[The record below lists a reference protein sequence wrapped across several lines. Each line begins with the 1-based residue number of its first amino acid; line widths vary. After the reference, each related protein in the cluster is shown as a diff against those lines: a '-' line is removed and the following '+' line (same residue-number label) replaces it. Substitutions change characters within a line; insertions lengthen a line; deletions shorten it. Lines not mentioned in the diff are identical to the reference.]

1 MKKIVLFIFLGLISC
16 KNSIKQQRNSG
27 GVFGTTYSIIYDSNE
42 DFQEELEQI
51 FNDINH
57 SMSTYIPNSIIS
69 EVNNNRTIKIDSHFK
84 RVFET
89 SKQVFDETNGRF
101 DPTIGAVVNA
111 WDFGPEGKIEQLD
124 SVKIKDLMQ
133 SVGLNKVSVEGF
145 LITKPSATKIDFNA
159 IAKGYGVD
167 QIGYFLDSKNV
178 SNYLVEIGGE
188 IVCKGINSSK
198 GTPWK
203 IGIQNPN
210 IESDIPF
217 LNSVELN
224 NKAMATSGTYR
235 KYKIDKNGR
244 RYTHIIDAKTGY
256 PSRSNILSISVIAE
270 NCMTADAYATALQT
284 MNLEEL
290 SNFLNNHPELK
301 VYIIFEN
308 ENKELEYKSFNGF

>member
-1 MKKIVLFIFLGLISC
+1 
-16 KNSIKQQRNSG
+16 
-27 GVFGTTYSIIYDSNE
+27 
-42 DFQEELEQI
+42 
-51 FNDINH
+51 
-57 SMSTYIPNSIIS
+57 
-69 EVNNNRTIKIDSHFK
+69 
-84 RVFET
+84 
-89 SKQVFDETNGRF
+89 
-101 DPTIGAVVNA
+101 
-111 WDFGPEGKIEQLD
+111 
-124 SVKIKDLMQ
+124 MQ

-145 LITKPSATKIDFNA
+145 QIKKPSATKIDFNA

-167 QIGYFLDSKNV
+167 QIGYFLESNSV
-178 SNYLVEIGGE
+178 SNFLVEIGGE

-235 KYKIDKNGR
+235 KYKIDENGR

-256 PSRSNILSISVIAE
+256 PSQSNILSISVIAE
-270 NCMTADAYATALQT
+270 NCMAADAYATALQT

-290 SNFLNNHPELK
+290 SNFLSNHPELK

>member
-1 MKKIVLFIFLGLISC
+1 MKKIVLFIFLGLLSC
-16 KNSIKQQRNSG
+16 TNSVKQQRNSG

-42 DFQEELEQI
+42 DFQQEFEQI

-69 EVNNNRTIKIDSHFK
+69 EVNNNRITKIDTHFK
-84 RVFET
+84 TVFET
-89 SKQVFDETNGRF
+89 SKRVFDETSGRF

-124 SVKIKDLMQ
+124 SVKIKNLMQ

-145 LITKPSATKIDFNA
+145 QIKKPSATKIDFNA

-167 QIGYFLDSKNV
+167 QIAYFLESKNV
-178 SNYLVEIGGE
+178 SNFLVEIGGE

-235 KYKIDKNGR
+235 KYKIDENGR

-270 NCMTADAYATALQT
+270 NCMAADAYATALQT

-290 SNFLNNHPELK
+290 SNFLSNHPELK

>member
-1 MKKIVLFIFLGLISC
+1 MKKIVLFFFLGLLSC
-16 KNSIKQQRNSG
+16 TNSVKQQRNSG

-42 DFQEELEQI
+42 ELQKEFEQI
-51 FNDINH
+51 FKDINY

-69 EVNNNRTIKIDSHFK
+69 EVNNNRITKIDTHFK
-84 RVFET
+84 TVFET
-89 SKQVFDETNGRF
+89 SKRVFDETSGRF

-124 SVKIKDLMQ
+124 SVKIKNLMQ

-145 LITKPSATKIDFNA
+145 QIKKPSATKIDFNA
-159 IAKGYGVD
+159 IAKGYCVD
-167 QIGYFLDSKNV
+167 QIGYFLESNSV
-178 SNYLVEIGGE
+178 SNFLVEIGGE

-235 KYKIDKNGR
+235 KYKIDENGR

-290 SNFLNNHPELK
+290 SNFLSNHPELK

>member
-1 MKKIVLFIFLGLISC
+1 MTLTS
-16 KNSIKQQRNSG
+16 KQ
-27 GVFGTTYSIIYDSNE
+27 F
-42 DFQEELEQI
+42 
-51 FNDINH
+51 
-57 SMSTYIPNSIIS
+57 
-69 EVNNNRTIKIDSHFK
+69 
-84 RVFET
+84 FET
-89 SKQVFDETNGRF
+89 SKRVFDETGGRF

-124 SVKIKDLMQ
+124 SVKIKNLMQ

-145 LITKPSATKIDFNA
+145 QIKKPSATKIDFNA

-167 QIGYFLDSKNV
+167 QIGCFLESNSV
-178 SNYLVEIGGE
+178 SNFLVEIGGE

-217 LNSVELN
+217 LNSVELYN
-224 NKAMATSGTYR
+224 NAMATSGTYR
-235 KYKIDKNGR
+235 KYKIDENGR

-290 SNFLNNHPELK
+290 SNFLSNHSELK

-308 ENKELEYKSFNGF
+308 ENKELEYKSFNGILG

>member
-1 MKKIVLFIFLGLISC
+1 MKKIVLFIFLGLLSC
-16 KNSIKQQRNSG
+16 TNSVKQQRNSG

-42 DFQEELEQI
+42 DFQQEFEQI

-69 EVNNNRTIKIDSHFK
+69 EVNNNRITKIDTHFK
-84 RVFET
+84 TVFET
-89 SKQVFDETNGRF
+89 SKRVFDETSGRF

-111 WDFGPEGKIEQLD
+111 WDFGPKGKIEQLD
-124 SVKIKDLMQ
+124 SVKIKNLMQ

-145 LITKPSATKIDFNA
+145 QIKKPSATKIDFNA

-167 QIGYFLDSKNV
+167 QIGYFLESNSV
-178 SNYLVEIGGE
+178 SNFLVEIGGE

-235 KYKIDKNGR
+235 KYKIDENGR

-270 NCMTADAYATALQT
+270 NCMAADAYATALQT

-290 SNFLNNHPELK
+290 SNFLSNHPELK

>member
-1 MKKIVLFIFLGLISC
+1 MKKIVLFIFLGLLSC
-16 KNSIKQQRNSG
+16 TNSVKQQRNSG

-42 DFQEELEQI
+42 DFQQEFEQI

-69 EVNNNRTIKIDSHFK
+69 EVNNNRITKIDTHFK
-84 RVFET
+84 TVFET
-89 SKQVFDETNGRF
+89 SKRVFDETSGRF

-124 SVKIKDLMQ
+124 SVKIKNLMQ

-145 LITKPSATKIDFNA
+145 QIKKPSATKIDFNA

-167 QIGYFLDSKNV
+167 QIGYFLESNSV
-178 SNYLVEIGGE
+178 SNFLVEIGGE

-235 KYKIDKNGR
+235 KYKIDENGR

-270 NCMTADAYATALQT
+270 NCMAADAYATALQT

-290 SNFLNNHPELK
+290 SNFLSNHPELK

>member
-1 MKKIVLFIFLGLISC
+1 MKKIVLFIFLGLLSC
-16 KNSIKQQRNSG
+16 TNSVKQQRNSG

-42 DFQEELEQI
+42 DFQQEFEQI
-51 FNDINH
+51 FNNINH

-69 EVNNNRTIKIDSHFK
+69 EVNNNRITKIDTHFK
-84 RVFET
+84 TVFET
-89 SKQVFDETNGRF
+89 SKRVFDETGGRF

-111 WDFGPEGKIEQLD
+111 WDFGPERKIEQLD
-124 SVKIKDLMQ
+124 SVKIKNLMQ

-145 LITKPSATKIDFNA
+145 QIKKPSATKIDFNA

-167 QIGYFLDSKNV
+167 QIGYFLESNSV
-178 SNYLVEIGGE
+178 SNFLVEIGGE

-217 LNSVELN
+217 LNSVELYN
-224 NKAMATSGTYR
+224 NAMATSGTYR
-235 KYKIDKNGR
+235 KYKIDENGR

-290 SNFLNNHPELK
+290 SNFLSNHSELK

>member
-1 MKKIVLFIFLGLISC
+1 MKKIVLFIFLGLLSC
-16 KNSIKQQRNSG
+16 TNSVKQQRNSG

-42 DFQEELEQI
+42 DFQKEFEQI

-69 EVNNNRTIKIDSHFK
+69 EVNINRITKIDTHFK
-84 RVFET
+84 TVFET
-89 SKQVFDETNGRF
+89 SKRVFDETSGRF

-124 SVKIKDLMQ
+124 SVKIKNLMQ

-145 LITKPSATKIDFNA
+145 QIKKPSATKIDFNA

-167 QIGYFLDSKNV
+167 QIGYFLESNSV
-178 SNYLVEIGGE
+178 SNFLVEIGGE

-235 KYKIDKNGR
+235 KYKIDENGR

-290 SNFLNNHPELK
+290 SNFLSNHPELK

>member
-1 MKKIVLFIFLGLISC
+1 MKKIVLFIFLGLLSC
-16 KNSIKQQRNSG
+16 TNSVKQQRNSG

-42 DFQEELEQI
+42 DFQQEFEQI

-57 SMSTYIPNSIIS
+57 SMSTYITNSIIS
-69 EVNNNRTIKIDSHFK
+69 EVNNNRITKIDTHFK
-84 RVFET
+84 TVFET
-89 SKQVFDETNGRF
+89 SKRVFDETSGRF

-124 SVKIKDLMQ
+124 SVKIKNLMQ

-145 LITKPSATKIDFNA
+145 QIKKPSATKIDFNA

-167 QIGYFLDSKNV
+167 QIGYFLESNSV
-178 SNYLVEIGGE
+178 SNFLVEIGGE

-235 KYKIDKNGR
+235 KYKIDENGR

-256 PSRSNILSISVIAE
+256 PSQSNILSISVIAE
-270 NCMTADAYATALQT
+270 NCMAADAYATALQT

-290 SNFLNNHPELK
+290 SNFLSNHPELK

>member
-1 MKKIVLFIFLGLISC
+1 MKKIVFFIFLGLLSC
-16 KNSIKQQRNSG
+16 ENSVKQQRNSG

-42 DFQEELEQI
+42 DFQEEFKQI

-69 EVNNNRTIKIDSHFK
+69 EVNNNRITKIDTHFK
-84 RVFET
+84 TVLET
-89 SKQVFDETNGRF
+89 SKRVFDETNGRF

-124 SVKIKDLMQ
+124 SVKIKNLMQ
-133 SVGLNKVSVEGF
+133 SVGLNKVSIEGF
-145 LITKPSATKIDFNA
+145 QIKKPSATKIDFNA

-167 QIGYFLDSKNV
+167 QIGYFLESNSV
-178 SNYLVEIGGE
+178 SNFLVEIGGE

-235 KYKIDKNGR
+235 KYKIDENGR

-270 NCMTADAYATALQT
+270 NCMAADAYATALQT

-290 SNFLNNHPELK
+290 SNFLSNHPELK

>member
-1 MKKIVLFIFLGLISC
+1 MKIIVFFIFLGLLSC
-16 KNSIKQQRNSG
+16 ENSVKQQRNSG

-42 DFQEELEQI
+42 DFQEEFKQI

-69 EVNNNRTIKIDSHFK
+69 EVNNNRITKIDTHFK
-84 RVFET
+84 TVFET
-89 SKQVFDETNGRF
+89 SKRVFDETSGRF

-124 SVKIKDLMQ
+124 SVKIKNLMQ

-145 LITKPSATKIDFNA
+145 QIKKPSATKIDFNA

-167 QIGYFLDSKNV
+167 QIAYFLESKNV
-178 SNYLVEIGGE
+178 SNFLVEIGGE

-198 GTPWK
+198 VAPWK

-235 KYKIDKNGR
+235 KYKIDENGR

-270 NCMTADAYATALQT
+270 NCMAADAYATALQT

-290 SNFLNNHPELK
+290 SNFLSNHPELK

>member
-1 MKKIVLFIFLGLISC
+1 MKKIVLFIFLSLLSC
-16 KNSIKQQRNSG
+16 TNSVKQQRNSG

-42 DFQEELEQI
+42 DFQQEFEQI

-69 EVNNNRTIKIDSHFK
+69 EVNNNRITKIDTHFK
-84 RVFET
+84 TVFET
-89 SKQVFDETNGRF
+89 SKRVFDETRGRF

-124 SVKIKDLMQ
+124 SVKIKNLMQ

-145 LITKPSATKIDFNA
+145 QIKKPSATKIDFNA

-167 QIGYFLDSKNV
+167 QIGYFLESNSV
-178 SNYLVEIGGE
+178 SNFLVEIGGE

-235 KYKIDKNGR
+235 KYKIDENGR

-256 PSRSNILSISVIAE
+256 PSRSNILSISVIAK
-270 NCMTADAYATALQT
+270 NCMAADAYATALQT

-290 SNFLNNHPELK
+290 SNFLSNHPELK

>member
-42 DFQEELEQI
+42 DFQEEFEQI

-69 EVNNNRTIKIDSHFK
+69 EVNNNKTIKIDSHFK

-101 DPTIGAVVNA
+101 DPTIGTVVNA

-210 IESDIPF
+210 VESDIPF

-235 KYKIDKNGR
+235 KYKIDENGR

>member
-1 MKKIVLFIFLGLISC
+1 MKKIVLFIFLGLLSC
-16 KNSIKQQRNSG
+16 TNSVKQQRNSG

-42 DFQEELEQI
+42 DFQQEFEQI

-69 EVNNNRTIKIDSHFK
+69 EVNNNRIAKIDTHFK
-84 RVFET
+84 TVFET
-89 SKQVFDETNGRF
+89 SKRVFDETSGRF

-124 SVKIKDLMQ
+124 SVKIKNLMQ

-145 LITKPSATKIDFNA
+145 QIKKPSATKIDFNA

-167 QIGYFLDSKNV
+167 QIGYFLESNSV
-178 SNYLVEIGGE
+178 SNFLVEIGGE

-235 KYKIDKNGR
+235 KYKIDENGR

-270 NCMTADAYATALQT
+270 NCMAADAYATALQT

-290 SNFLNNHPELK
+290 SNFLSNHPELK

>member
-1 MKKIVLFIFLGLISC
+1 MKKIVLFFFLGLLSC
-16 KNSIKQQRNSG
+16 TNSVKQQRNSG

-42 DFQEELEQI
+42 ELQKEFEQI

-69 EVNNNRTIKIDSHFK
+69 EVNNNRITKIDTHFK
-84 RVFET
+84 TVFET
-89 SKQVFDETNGRF
+89 SKRVFDETSGRF

-124 SVKIKDLMQ
+124 SIKIKNLMQ

-145 LITKPSATKIDFNA
+145 QIKKPSATNIDLNA

-167 QIGYFLDSKNV
+167 QIGYFLESNSV
-178 SNYLVEIGGE
+178 SNFLVEIGGE

-235 KYKIDKNGR
+235 KYKIDENGR

-290 SNFLNNHPELK
+290 SNFLSNHPELK

>member
-1 MKKIVLFIFLGLISC
+1 MKKIVLFIFLGLLSC
-16 KNSIKQQRNSG
+16 TNSVKQQRNSG

-42 DFQEELEQI
+42 DFQQEFEQI

-69 EVNNNRTIKIDSHFK
+69 EVNNNRINKIDTHFK
-84 RVFET
+84 TVFET
-89 SKQVFDETNGRF
+89 SKRVFDETSGRF

-124 SVKIKDLMQ
+124 SVKIKNLMQ

-145 LITKPSATKIDFNA
+145 QIKKPSATKIDFNA

-167 QIGYFLDSKNV
+167 QIGYFLESTSV
-178 SNYLVEIGGE
+178 SNFLVEIGGE

-217 LNSVELN
+217 LNSVELYN
-224 NKAMATSGTYR
+224 NAMATSGTYR
-235 KYKIDKNGR
+235 KYKIDENGR

-270 NCMTADAYATALQT
+270 NCMAADAYATALQT

-290 SNFLNNHPELK
+290 SNFLSNHSELK

>member
-1 MKKIVLFIFLGLISC
+1 MKKIVLFIFLGLLSC
-16 KNSIKQQRNSG
+16 TNSVKQQRNSG

-42 DFQEELEQI
+42 DFQQEFEQI

-69 EVNNNRTIKIDSHFK
+69 EVNNNRITKIDTHFK
-84 RVFET
+84 TVFET
-89 SKQVFDETNGRF
+89 SKRVFDETSGRF

-124 SVKIKDLMQ
+124 SVKIKNLMQ

-145 LITKPSATKIDFNA
+145 QIKKPSATKIDFNA

-167 QIGYFLDSKNV
+167 QIGYFLESNSV
-178 SNYLVEIGGE
+178 SNFLVEIGGE

-235 KYKIDKNGR
+235 KYKIDENGR
-244 RYTHIIDAKTGY
+244 RYTHIINAKTGY
-256 PSRSNILSISVIAE
+256 PSRSNILSISVMAD
-270 NCMTADAYATALQT
+270 NCMAADAYATALQT

-290 SNFLNNHPELK
+290 SNFLSNHPELK

>member
-1 MKKIVLFIFLGLISC
+1 MKKIVLFIFLGLLSC
-16 KNSIKQQRNSG
+16 TNSVKQQRNSG

-42 DFQEELEQI
+42 DFQQEFEQI

-69 EVNNNRTIKIDSHFK
+69 EVNNNRITKIDTHFK
-84 RVFET
+84 TVFET
-89 SKQVFDETNGRF
+89 SKRVFDETSGRF

-124 SVKIKDLMQ
+124 SVKIKNLMQ

-145 LITKPSATKIDFNA
+145 QIKKPSATKIDFNA

-167 QIGYFLDSKNV
+167 QIGYFLESNSV
-178 SNYLVEIGGE
+178 SNFLVEIGGE

-235 KYKIDKNGR
+235 KYKIDENGR
-244 RYTHIIDAKTGY
+244 RYTHIINAKTGY

-270 NCMTADAYATALQT
+270 NCMAADAYATALQT

-290 SNFLNNHPELK
+290 SNFLSNHPELK

>member
-1 MKKIVLFIFLGLISC
+1 MKKIVLFIFLGLLSC
-16 KNSIKQQRNSG
+16 TNSVKQQRNSG

-42 DFQEELEQI
+42 DFQQEFEQI

-69 EVNNNRTIKIDSHFK
+69 EVNNNRITKIDTHFK
-84 RVFET
+84 TVFET
-89 SKQVFDETNGRF
+89 SKRVFDETSGRF

-124 SVKIKDLMQ
+124 SVKIKNLMQ

-145 LITKPSATKIDFNA
+145 QIKKPSATKIDFNA

-167 QIGYFLDSKNV
+167 QIGYFLE
-178 SNYLVEIGGE
+178 SNSISNFLVEIGGE

-235 KYKIDKNGR
+235 KYKIDENGR

-270 NCMTADAYATALQT
+270 NCMAADAYATALQT

-290 SNFLNNHPELK
+290 SNFLSNHPELK

>member
-42 DFQEELEQI
+42 DFQKEFEQI

-210 IESDIPF
+210 VESDIPF

-235 KYKIDKNGR
+235 KYKIDENGR

>member
-1 MKKIVLFIFLGLISC
+1 MKKIVFFIFLGLLSC
-16 KNSIKQQRNSG
+16 ENSVKQQRNSG

-42 DFQEELEQI
+42 DFQEEFKQI

-69 EVNNNRTIKIDSHFK
+69 EVNNNRITKIDTHFK
-84 RVFET
+84 TVFET
-89 SKQVFDETNGRF
+89 SKRVFDETNGRF

-124 SVKIKDLMQ
+124 SVKIKNLMQ
-133 SVGLNKVSVEGF
+133 SVGLNKVSIEGF
-145 LITKPSATKIDFNA
+145 QIKKPSATKIDFNA

-167 QIGYFLDSKNV
+167 QIGYFLESNSV
-178 SNYLVEIGGE
+178 SNFLVEIGGE

-244 RYTHIIDAKTGY
+244 RYTHIIDTKTGY
-256 PSRSNILSISVIAE
+256 PSRTNILSISVIAE

-290 SNFLNNHPELK
+290 SNFLSNHPELK

>member
-1 MKKIVLFIFLGLISC
+1 MKKIVLFIFLGLLSC
-16 KNSIKQQRNSG
+16 TNSVKQQRNSG

-42 DFQEELEQI
+42 DFQQEFEQI
-51 FNDINH
+51 FKDINY

-69 EVNNNRTIKIDSHFK
+69 EVNNNRITKIDTHFK
-84 RVFET
+84 TVFET
-89 SKQVFDETNGRF
+89 SKRVFDETSGRF

-124 SVKIKDLMQ
+124 SVKIKNLMQ

-145 LITKPSATKIDFNA
+145 QIKKPSATKIDFNA

-167 QIGYFLDSKNV
+167 QIGYFLESNSV
-178 SNYLVEIGGE
+178 SNFLVEIGGE

-235 KYKIDKNGR
+235 KYKIDENGR

-270 NCMTADAYATALQT
+270 NCMAADAYATALQT

-290 SNFLNNHPELK
+290 SNFLSNHPELK

>member
-1 MKKIVLFIFLGLISC
+1 MKKIVLFIFLGLLSC
-16 KNSIKQQRNSG
+16 TNSVKQQRNSG

-42 DFQEELEQI
+42 DFQQEFEQI

-69 EVNNNRTIKIDSHFK
+69 EVNNNRITKIDTHFK
-84 RVFET
+84 TVFET
-89 SKQVFDETNGRF
+89 SKRVFDETSGRF

-124 SVKIKDLMQ
+124 SVKIKNLMQ

-145 LITKPSATKIDFNA
+145 QIKKPSATKIDFNA

-167 QIGYFLDSKNV
+167 QIGYFLESNSV
-178 SNYLVEIGGE
+178 SNFLVEIGGE
-188 IVCKGINSSK
+188 IVCKGINSLK

-235 KYKIDKNGR
+235 KYKIDENGR

-270 NCMTADAYATALQT
+270 NCMAADAYATALQT

-290 SNFLNNHPELK
+290 SNFLSNHPELK

>member
-1 MKKIVLFIFLGLISC
+1 MKKIVLFIFLGLLSC
-16 KNSIKQQRNSG
+16 TNSVKQQRNSG

-42 DFQEELEQI
+42 DFQQEFEQI

-69 EVNNNRTIKIDSHFK
+69 EVNNNRITKIDTHFK
-84 RVFET
+84 TVFET

-124 SVKIKDLMQ
+124 SVKIKNLMQ

-145 LITKPSATKIDFNA
+145 QIKKPSATKIDFNA

-167 QIGYFLDSKNV
+167 QIGYFLESNSV
-178 SNYLVEIGGE
+178 SNFLVEIGGE

-217 LNSVELN
+217 LNSVELYN
-224 NKAMATSGTYR
+224 NAMATSGTYR
-235 KYKIDKNGR
+235 KYKIDENGR

-290 SNFLNNHPELK
+290 SNFLSNHSELK

>member
-1 MKKIVLFIFLGLISC
+1 MKKIVLFIFLGLLSC
-16 KNSIKQQRNSG
+16 TNSVRQQRNSG
-27 GVFGTTYSIIYDSNE
+27 GVFGTTYSIIYDSNK
-42 DFQEELEQI
+42 DFQQEFEQI

-69 EVNNNRTIKIDSHFK
+69 EVNNNRITKIDTHFK
-84 RVFET
+84 TVFET
-89 SKQVFDETNGRF
+89 SKRVFDETSGRF

-111 WDFGPEGKIEQLD
+111 WDFGPEEKIEQLD
-124 SVKIKDLMQ
+124 SVKIKNLMQ

-145 LITKPSATKIDFNA
+145 QIKKPSATKIDFNA

-167 QIGYFLDSKNV
+167 QIGYFLESNSV
-178 SNYLVEIGGE
+178 SNFLVEIGGE

-235 KYKIDKNGR
+235 KYKIDENGR

-270 NCMTADAYATALQT
+270 NCMAADAYATALQT

-290 SNFLNNHPELK
+290 SNFLSNHPELK

>member
-1 MKKIVLFIFLGLISC
+1 MKKIVLFIFLSLLSC
-16 KNSIKQQRNSG
+16 TNSVKQQRNSG

-42 DFQEELEQI
+42 DFQQEFEQI

-69 EVNNNRTIKIDSHFK
+69 EVNNNRITKIDTHFK
-84 RVFET
+84 TVFET
-89 SKQVFDETNGRF
+89 SKRVFDETSGRF

-124 SVKIKDLMQ
+124 SVKIKNLMQ

-145 LITKPSATKIDFNA
+145 QIKKPSATKIDFNA

-167 QIGYFLDSKNV
+167 QIGYFLESNSV
-178 SNYLVEIGGE
+178 SNFLIEIGGE

-235 KYKIDKNGR
+235 KYKIDENGR
-244 RYTHIIDAKTGY
+244 RYTHIIDTKTGY

-270 NCMTADAYATALQT
+270 NCMAADAYATALQT

-290 SNFLNNHPELK
+290 SNFLSNHPELK

>member
-1 MKKIVLFIFLGLISC
+1 MKKIVLFIFLGLLSC
-16 KNSIKQQRNSG
+16 TNSVKQQRNSG

-42 DFQEELEQI
+42 DFQQEFEQI
-51 FNDINH
+51 FNNINH

-69 EVNNNRTIKIDSHFK
+69 EVNNNRITKIDTHFK
-84 RVFET
+84 TVFET
-89 SKQVFDETNGRF
+89 SKRVFDETGGRF

-124 SVKIKDLMQ
+124 SVKIKNLMQ

-145 LITKPSATKIDFNA
+145 QIKKPSATKIDFNA

-167 QIGYFLDSKNV
+167 QIGYFLESNSV
-178 SNYLVEIGGE
+178 SNFLVEIGGE

-217 LNSVELN
+217 LNSVELYN
-224 NKAMATSGTYR
+224 NAMATSGTYR
-235 KYKIDKNGR
+235 KYKIDENGR

-270 NCMTADAYATALQT
+270 NCMAADAYATALQT

-290 SNFLNNHPELK
+290 SNFLSNHPELK

>member
-1 MKKIVLFIFLGLISC
+1 MKKIILFIFLGLLSC
-16 KNSIKQQRNSG
+16 TNSVKQQRISG

-42 DFQEELEQI
+42 DFQQEFEQI
-51 FNDINH
+51 FNNINH

-69 EVNNNRTIKIDSHFK
+69 EVNTNRITKIDTHFK
-84 RVFET
+84 TVFET
-89 SKQVFDETNGRF
+89 SKRVFDETGGRF

-124 SVKIKDLMQ
+124 SVKIENLMQ

-145 LITKPSATKIDFNA
+145 QIKKPSATKIDFNA

-167 QIGYFLDSKNV
+167 QIGYFLESNSV
-178 SNYLVEIGGE
+178 SNFLVEIGGE
-188 IVCKGINSSK
+188 IVCKGMNSSK
-198 GTPWK
+198 EPLENWYT
-203 IGIQNPN
+203 NPN

-217 LNSVELN
+217 LNSVELYN
-224 NKAMATSGTYR
+224 NAMATSGTYR
-235 KYKIDKNGR
+235 KYKIDENGR

-290 SNFLNNHPELK
+290 SNFLSNHSELK

>member
-1 MKKIVLFIFLGLISC
+1 MKKIVLFIFLGLLSC
-16 KNSIKQQRNSG
+16 TNSVKQQRNTG

-42 DFQEELEQI
+42 DFQQEFEQI

-69 EVNNNRTIKIDSHFK
+69 EVNNNRITKIDTHFK
-84 RVFET
+84 TVFET
-89 SKQVFDETNGRF
+89 SKRVFDETSGRF

-124 SVKIKDLMQ
+124 SVKIKNLMQ

-145 LITKPSATKIDFNA
+145 QIKKPSATKIDFNA

-167 QIGYFLDSKNV
+167 QIGYFLESNSV
-178 SNYLVEIGGE
+178 SNFLVEIGGE

-217 LNSVELN
+217 LNSVEFN

-235 KYKIDKNGR
+235 KYKIDENGR

-270 NCMTADAYATALQT
+270 NCMAADAYATALQT

-290 SNFLNNHPELK
+290 SNFLSNHPELK

>member
-1 MKKIVLFIFLGLISC
+1 MKKIVLFIFLGLLSC
-16 KNSIKQQRNSG
+16 TNSVKQQRNSG

-42 DFQEELEQI
+42 DFQKEFEQI

-69 EVNNNRTIKIDSHFK
+69 EVNINRITKIDTHFK
-84 RVFET
+84 TVFET
-89 SKQVFDETNGRF
+89 SKRVFDETSGRF

-124 SVKIKDLMQ
+124 SVKIKNLMQ

-145 LITKPSATKIDFNA
+145 QIKKPSATKIDFNA

-167 QIGYFLDSKNV
+167 QIGYFLESNSV
-178 SNYLVEIGGE
+178 SNFLVEIGGE

-235 KYKIDKNGR
+235 KYKIDENGR

-270 NCMTADAYATALQT
+270 NCMAADAYATALQT

-290 SNFLNNHPELK
+290 SNFLSNHPELK

>member
-1 MKKIVLFIFLGLISC
+1 MKKIVLFIFLGLLSC
-16 KNSIKQQRNSG
+16 TNSVKQQRNSG

-42 DFQEELEQI
+42 DFQKEFEQI

-210 IESDIPF
+210 VESDIPF

-235 KYKIDKNGR
+235 KYKIDENGR

>member
-1 MKKIVLFIFLGLISC
+1 MKKIVLFIFLSLLSC
-16 KNSIKQQRNSG
+16 TNSVKQQRNSG

-42 DFQEELEQI
+42 DFQQEFEQI

-57 SMSTYIPNSIIS
+57 SMSTYIHNSIIS
-69 EVNNNRTIKIDSHFK
+69 EVNNNRITKIDTHFK
-84 RVFET
+84 TVFET
-89 SKQVFDETNGRF
+89 SKRVFDETSGRF

-111 WDFGPEGKIEQLD
+111 WDFGPEGKIEQID
-124 SVKIKDLMQ
+124 SVKIKNLMQ

-145 LITKPSATKIDFNA
+145 QIKKPSATKIDFNA

-167 QIGYFLDSKNV
+167 QIGYFLESNSV
-178 SNYLVEIGGE
+178 SNFLIEIGGE

-235 KYKIDKNGR
+235 KYKIDENGR
-244 RYTHIIDAKTGY
+244 RYTHIIDTKTGY

-270 NCMTADAYATALQT
+270 NCMAADAYATALQT

-290 SNFLNNHPELK
+290 SNFLSNHPELK

>member
-1 MKKIVLFIFLGLISC
+1 MKKIILFVFLGLFSC
-16 KNSIKQQRNSG
+16 TNSVKQQRNSG
-27 GVFGTTYSIIYDSNE
+27 GVFGTTYSIIYDSNK
-42 DFQEELEQI
+42 DFQGEFDQI

-57 SMSTYIPNSIIS
+57 SMSIYIPNSIIS
-69 EVNNNRTIKIDSHFK
+69 EVNKNRTTKIDMHFK
-84 RVFET
+84 TVFET
-89 SKQVFDETNGRF
+89 SKRVFDETNGRF

-124 SVKIKDLMQ
+124 SVKIKNLMQ
-133 SVGLNKVSVEGF
+133 SVGLNKVSIEGF
-145 LITKPSATKIDFNA
+145 QIKKPSATKLDFNA

-167 QIGYFLDSKNV
+167 QIGYFLESKNV
-178 SNYLVEIGGE
+178 SNFLIEIGGE

-198 GTPWK
+198 GAPWK

-210 IESDIPF
+210 TESAIPY
-217 LNSVELN
+217 LNSVVLN
-224 NKAMATSGTYR
+224 NEAMATSGTYR

-256 PSRSNILSISVIAE
+256 PSRTNILSISVIAN

-290 SNFLNNHPELK
+290 SNFLSNNPELK

-308 ENKELEYKSFNGF
+308 ENKELEHKSFNGF

>member
-1 MKKIVLFIFLGLISC
+1 MKKIVLFIFLGLLSC
-16 KNSIKQQRNSG
+16 TNSVRQQRNSG
-27 GVFGTTYSIIYDSNE
+27 GVFGTTYSIIYDSNK
-42 DFQEELEQI
+42 DFQQEFEQI

-69 EVNNNRTIKIDSHFK
+69 EVNNNRITKIDTHFK
-84 RVFET
+84 TVFQT
-89 SKQVFDETNGRF
+89 SKRVFDETSGRF

-111 WDFGPEGKIEQLD
+111 WDFGPEEKIEQLD
-124 SVKIKDLMQ
+124 SVKIKNLMQ

-145 LITKPSATKIDFNA
+145 QIKKPSATKIDFNA

-167 QIGYFLDSKNV
+167 QIGYFLESNSV
-178 SNYLVEIGGE
+178 SNFLVEIGGE

-235 KYKIDKNGR
+235 KYKIDENGR

-270 NCMTADAYATALQT
+270 NCMAADAYATALQT

-290 SNFLNNHPELK
+290 SNFLSNHPELK

>member
-1 MKKIVLFIFLGLISC
+1 MKKIVLFIFLSLLSC
-16 KNSIKQQRNSG
+16 TNSVKQQRNSG

-42 DFQEELEQI
+42 DFQQEFEQI

-69 EVNNNRTIKIDSHFK
+69 EVNNNRITKIDTHFK
-84 RVFET
+84 TVFET
-89 SKQVFDETNGRF
+89 SKRVFDETSGRF

-124 SVKIKDLMQ
+124 SVKIKNLMQ

-145 LITKPSATKIDFNA
+145 QIKKPSATKIDFNA

-167 QIGYFLDSKNV
+167 QIGYFLESNSV
-178 SNYLVEIGGE
+178 SNFLVEIGGE

-235 KYKIDKNGR
+235 KYKIDENGR

-270 NCMTADAYATALQT
+270 NCMAADAYATALQT

-290 SNFLNNHPELK
+290 SNFLSNHPELK

>member
-1 MKKIVLFIFLGLISC
+1 MKKIVLFIFLGLLSC
-16 KNSIKQQRNSG
+16 TNSVKQQRNSG

-42 DFQEELEQI
+42 DFQQEFEQI

-69 EVNNNRTIKIDSHFK
+69 EVNNNRITKIDTHFK
-84 RVFET
+84 TVFET
-89 SKQVFDETNGRF
+89 SKRVFDETSGRF

-111 WDFGPEGKIEQLD
+111 WDFGPEEKIEQLD
-124 SVKIKDLMQ
+124 SVKIKNLMQ

-145 LITKPSATKIDFNA
+145 QIKKPSATKIDFNA

-167 QIGYFLDSKNV
+167 QIGYFLESNSV
-178 SNYLVEIGGE
+178 SNFLVEIGGE

-235 KYKIDKNGR
+235 KYKIDENGR

-270 NCMTADAYATALQT
+270 NCMAADAYATALQT

-290 SNFLNNHPELK
+290 SNFLSNHPELK

>member
-1 MKKIVLFIFLGLISC
+1 MKKIVLFIFLGLLSC
-16 KNSIKQQRNSG
+16 TNSVKQQRNSG

-42 DFQEELEQI
+42 DFQQEFEQI

-69 EVNNNRTIKIDSHFK
+69 EVNNNRITKIDTHFK
-84 RVFET
+84 TVFET
-89 SKQVFDETNGRF
+89 SKRVFDETSGRF

-111 WDFGPEGKIEQLD
+111 WDFGPERKIEQLD
-124 SVKIKDLMQ
+124 SVKIKNLMQ

-145 LITKPSATKIDFNA
+145 QIKKPSATKIDFNA

-167 QIGYFLDSKNV
+167 QIGYFLESNSV
-178 SNYLVEIGGE
+178 SNFLVEIGGE

-235 KYKIDKNGR
+235 KYKIDENGR

-270 NCMTADAYATALQT
+270 NCMAADAYATALQT

-290 SNFLNNHPELK
+290 SNFLSNHPELK